1 MADIELSFGAGVVDL
16 AAVVWFFACWIGY
29 TIVADHLSRD
39 DDNVVAIQH
48 RYRRR
53 WMDLMLQREMRMGD
67 VQIVATIIRS
77 ASLFASTS
85 LFILAGLVTI
95 LGALDKAREVGSGL
109 TFIVD
114 APRELWE
121 IKVLL
126 LILIFVY
133 AFFKFAWAMRQIN
146 IALVVIGA
154 APLPGV
160 DDGIDHGD
168 YAERAARVLSRS
180 VNTFNRGQRAYYFG
194 LAALS
199 WFIQALVLCRRLD
212 LGGLGS
218 VSPRVPVRGLAR
230 PFLRRCSGSRGCRRR
245 RDRGRRGEIVTRLAW
260 LP

>member
-199 WFIQALVLCRRLD
+199 WFIQPWCFAVASIWVVLVLYRREFRSVVLRA
-212 LGGLGS
+212 LSSGG
-218 VSPRVPVRGLAR
+218 VPGLEDAAED
-230 PFLRRCSGSRGCRRR
+230 GIA
-245 RDRGRRGEIVTRLAW
+245 DGEEKS
-260 LP
+260 

>member
-1 MADIELSFGAGVVDL
+1 MANIEIPFGAGVMDL
-16 AAVVWFFACWIGY
+16 AAVIWFFACWIGY

-48 RYRRR
+48 RYRRH
-53 WMDLMLQREMRMGD
+53 WMDLMLLRDMRMGD

-85 LFILAGLVTI
+85 LFIMAGLVTI
-95 LGALDKAREVGSGL
+95 LGALDKAREVASGL
-109 TFIVD
+109 TFAID
-114 APRELWE
+114 ASRELWE

-126 LILIFVY
+126 MILIFVY
-133 AFFKFAWAMRQIN
+133 AFFKFAWAMRQNN

-160 DDGIDHGD
+160 DDGIDHDD
-168 YAERAARVLSRS
+168 YAERAARVLTRS

-199 WFIQALVLCRRLD
+199 WFIQPWCFAVASIWVVLVLYRREFRSVVLRA
-212 LGGLGS
+212 LASGG
-218 VSPRVPVRGLAR
+218 VPGLEDGNGKR
-230 PFLRRCSGSRGCRRR
+230 PAGDNGESRR
-245 RDRGRRGEIVTRLAW
+245 A
-260 LP
+260 